1 MIHADSLPL
10 SFRMASYIMIK
21 YQMSTNLA
29 LGICARL
36 LIIESI
42 AIMTV

>member
-10 SFRMASYIMIK
+10 YLS
-21 YQMSTNLA
+21 